1 MKIISAL
8 LLFIVC
14 VSTSE
19 AQQFRYEA
27 KVDAVDSDGFYK
39 IELNPDIISR
49 LNESHSDLRIVDN
62 EQNQIPYIWP
72 SVSACGM
79 NPFYVPYEIVER
91 KIIRDSISYI
101 IIHNKSRTEISSL
114 DLEITNAEV
123 VKQFR
128 ISGCNSYSEKGK
140 TNWFVVKDAVSLKDF
155 NSYNSVSN
163 LKYID
168 FPKSNYEYN
177 KIEMND
183 RQNEPLNIVRCVYP
197 EWIQESEAFLPVEPK
212 SIVYSDSAQSKTT
225 WIKFFFE
232 KPYEISQVIYYVKSP
247 KYFHRTIALHGS
259 KNRSYQVNAWPI
271 KTGDSI
277 LYLNNH
283 KIDSSYFS
291 IANDDNPPLVFS
303 SLKFYWKKTF
313 IVSYLEKS
321 KSYSLVFGND
331 SMQTPSYDLKYFEKL
346 IPHQLTTLKIGEIHE
361 IKNHVA
367 APKKKPYTFFTTKNF
382 IWIAI
387 AFIIVLLG
395 TVTFK
400 MLKEK

>member
-39 IELNPDIISR
+39 IELNPDIISM

-101 IIHNKSRTEISSL
+101 IIHNKNRTEISSL

-168 FPKSNYEYN
+168 FPKSNYEYY